1 MNKADIIVIGA
12 GVVGLAITHRL
23 SSIGKKIILL
33 ERHSTFG
40 QDASTRNSEVI
51 HGGMYYPT
59 AFLKARICVE
69 GNRMLYEICS
79 QNDIACK
86 KTGKLITANTDDEI
100 NNVEKIYR
108 QGLTNHVP
116 GLRIIDE
123 REIKA
128 IEPNIR
134 ARYALYSPETGI
146 LDVQGLMQ
154 YLETASLENSVD
166 IRYDHEVI
174 DLAKNSDGYFVTVK
188 TADGGVET
196 FVTDVLINAAGMFA
210 DRISALLGIDIDGN
224 HYKIY
229 WVKGEYFNISK
240 RHAGKIT
247 HLVYPTPT
255 TVSLG
260 IHVRLR
266 FDGTMA
272 LGPSAIYVDEIN
284 YDVDP
289 AHVKQ
294 FYEEGREYLP
304 FLEYADL
311 SPDISGI
318 RAKRQ
323 AQNEAAQDFIIR
335 NEGDKGLPGFINLVG
350 IDSPGLTAC
359 PAIAE
364 MVADIY
370 RNL

>member
-1 MNKADIIVIGA
+1 MNKVDIIVIGA

-23 SSIGKKIILL
+23 SSIGKKIFLL
-33 ERHSTFG
+33 ERHNTFG

-59 AFLKARICVE
+59 GSLKDRLCVE
-69 GNRMLYEICS
+69 GNRTLYEICS

-86 KTGKLITANTDDEI
+86 KTGKLIIANTDDEI
-100 NNVEKIYR
+100 KNVEKIYQ

-123 REIKA
+123 KEIKA

-134 ARYALYSPETGI
+134 ARYALYSPETGV
-146 LDVQGLMQ
+146 LDVQELMQ
-154 YLETASLENSVD
+154 YFETASLENSVD
-166 IRYDHEVI
+166 IRYDHEVADI
-174 DLAKNSDGYFVTVK
+174 VKNGNDYFVTVK
-188 TADGGVET
+188 TADGGYET
-196 FVTDVLINAAGMFA
+196 LITEVLINAAGMFA
-210 DRISALLGIDIDGN
+210 DKISALLGIDIDGN
-224 HYKIY
+224 HYKIH

-255 TVSLG
+255 AVSLG

-266 FDGTMA
+266 LDGTMS
-272 LGPSAIYVDEIN
+272 LGPSAMYVDEIN

-289 AHVKQ
+289 AHAKQ
-294 FYEEGREYLP
+294 FYEEGKEYLP

-311 SPDISGI
+311 SLDISGV

-323 AQNEAAQDFIIR
+323 AQGETVQDFIIR
-335 NEGDKGLPGFINLVG
+335 NEEDKGLPGFINLVG

-364 MVADIY
+364 MVVDIY